1 MISVV
6 IISKDEAALDQ
17 TLKEVAD
24 QVNTL
29 AEPGEILVVDA
40 SSGRLDDIRDR
51 HAATVRWL
59 EFQPLPG
66 IRVTIPH
73 QRNAGVRAADG
84 DIIVFVDA
92 GCQPAT
98 DWLRKLVAPLRKDD
112 DAVSGAAEAWDG
124 STPYENAPMI
134 EDGGVTYL
142 RECATMNFA
151 FRRAVFDAVG
161 GFDENFAY
169 GSDVDFTWRL
179 NDSGYRIRSVPDAV
193 VRHDYGSPRRQR
205 RRSYVYGKSRA
216 VLYRK
221 HRNRIRHI
229 LANDP
234 IALVYPVFLVC
245 LPITLVFP
253 VYPLLLLIPM
263 YRNRAQNGASVVV
276 GHLFYGAGVLAGL
289 AGR

>member
-1 MISVV
+1 M
-6 IISKDEAALDQ
+6 
-17 TLKEVAD
+17 
-24 QVNTL
+24 
-29 AEPGEILVVDA
+29 
-40 SSGRLDDIRDR
+40 
-51 HAATVRWL
+51 
-59 EFQPLPG
+59 
-66 IRVTIPH
+66 
-73 QRNAGVRAADG
+73 
-84 DIIVFVDA
+84 
-92 GCQPAT
+92 T
-98 DWLRKLVAPLRKDD
+98 DWLQNLIAPLRKDD
-112 DAVSGAAEAWDG
+112 NAVSGAAEAWDG
-124 STPYENAPMI
+124 STPYENAPMAG
-134 EDGGVTYL
+134 DGEVTYL

-151 FRRAVFDAVG
+151 FRRAAFDAVG
-161 GFDENFAY
+161 GFDESFAY

-179 NDSGYRIRSVPDAV
+179 NDSGYRIRSVPDAI

-205 RRSYVYGKSRA
+205 RRSYVYGKARA

-229 LANDP
+229 LTYDP

-263 YRNRAQNGASVVV
+263 YRNRSQNGVTVVV

>member
-17 TLKEVAD
+17 TLTEVAD

-29 AEPGEILVVDA
+29 AESGEILVVDA

-73 QRNAGVRAADG
+73 QRNTGVRAAEG
-84 DIIVFVDA
+84 DIIVFIDA
-92 GCQPAT
+92 GCQPAA
-98 DWLRKLVAPLRKDD
+98 DWLPHLIAPLRKDD
-112 DAVSGAAEAWDG
+112 DAVAGVAQGCDG
-124 STPYENAPMI
+124 SAPYEGAPMA
-134 EDGGVTYL
+134 DVGDVPYL

-151 FRRAVFDAVG
+151 FRRAAFDAVG
-161 GFDENFAY
+161 GFDESFAY
-169 GSDVDFTWRL
+169 GSDVDFSWRL
-179 NDSGYRIRSVPDAV
+179 NDSGYRIRSVPDAI

-205 RRSYVYGKSRA
+205 RRSYAYGKARA
-216 VLYRK
+216 LLYRK
-221 HRNRIRHI
+221 HHNRIRHI

-234 IALVYPVFLVC
+234 IAVVYPIFLVC